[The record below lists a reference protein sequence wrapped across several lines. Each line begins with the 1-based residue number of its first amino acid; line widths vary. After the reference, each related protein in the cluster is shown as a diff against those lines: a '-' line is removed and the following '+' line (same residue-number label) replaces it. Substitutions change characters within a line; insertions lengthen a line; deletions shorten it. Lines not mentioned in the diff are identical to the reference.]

1 MTPEDLQK
9 IINTAIENEFEYYW
23 LYWLIIIATSII
35 VSIIATLIT
44 SYLKEK
50 GKNLA
55 TKEDIQEITSKVESV
70 KQEYKKEFDLIQKQ
84 NDAHFSELKNTKD
97 RYNSKQF
104 EIYNNL
110 WVSLIELKFSAD
122 TLWDEAT
129 IPKLRNLSK
138 KVAEA
143 QKSIEISS
151 LLLENDDYRELNNL
165 IDKFNDFKVGK
176 TKLIETKYKTDIQMD
191 EYYINEDEIKKM
203 IKLNGKIKKQYES
216 LVINLKQEFK
226 EQIKG
231 NKKGD

>member
-1 MTPEDLQK
+1 MTPEALKDIVESVINQK
-9 IINTAIENEFEYYW
+9 FQYYHWYLFGAIFISV
-23 LYWLIIIATSII
+23 LIAYFI
-35 VSIIATLIT
+35 

-50 GKNLA
+50 SKNLA

-70 KQEYKKEFDLIQKQ
+70 KNEYKEY
-84 NDAHFSELKNTKD
+84 FSKFD

-122 TLWDEAT
+122 TLWNEAT

-176 TKLIETKYKTDIQMD
+176 TKLIETKYKTDTQMN
-191 EYYINEDEIKKM
+191 EYYIDEDEIKKM
-203 IKLNGKIKKQYES
+203 IKYNGKIKKQYES

-231 NKKGD
+231 NKKGY